1 MTRVTCVTD
10 NCVRP
15 GSTFWGEHGVSFLIE
30 TDAGCILFDTG
41 QSPEVLAH
49 NLRQLGDSFP
59 PVQALALSHAHED
72 HTGGLRWALNAWPG
86 LPVYANADLFRP
98 RYYRGQAGQLRY
110 VGLNTSQDELR
121 HAASL
126 HLSRQ
131 PVQLLP
137 TLWTTGEIQER
148 SELPGGSPRL
158 LVPDGDGWRQDAY
171 QDDMSLV
178 LKTGAGWVL
187 ICGCCHAGLLNT
199 LAHVRRVFG
208 TPIISVLGG
217 AHLLD
222 LDDPQLAHIVEVLG
236 RDYPDTTWHLN
247 HCTGHRAL
255 MTLQRAFG
263 ERVRPCPAATQL
275 TFD

>member
-1 MTRVTCVTD
+1 MKHITCVTD
-10 NCVRP
+10 NCVQP

-30 TDAGCILFDTG
+30 TEDGCVLFDTG
-41 QSPEVLAH
+41 QSREVLAH
-49 NLRQLGDSFP
+49 NLRQPGDALP

-72 HTGGLRWALNAWPG
+72 HTGGLSWVLETWPG

-98 RYYRGQAGQLRY
+98 RYFRERSGQVRY
-110 VGLNTSQDELR
+110 VGLSMSQDELAR
-121 HAASL
+121 GASL
-126 HLSRQ
+126 HLGSQ
-131 PVQLLP
+131 PTQLLP

-148 SELPGGSPRL
+148 AELAGGSPRL
-158 LVPDGDGWRQDAY
+158 LVPRGDGWQQDTY

-178 LKTGAGWVL
+178 LRSEAGWVL

-208 TPIISVLGG
+208 APIISVLGG

-222 LDDPQLAHIVEVLG
+222 LDDAQLTHIVEVLG

-247 HCTGHRAL
+247 HCTGHQAL
-255 MTLQRAFG
+255 VTLQRAFG
-263 ERVRPCPAATQL
+263 ERVRPCPASTRL